1 MKQDSKVFQS
11 LKELLVEYLKAENI
25 SVQDSEE
32 QLRELLHEAGG
43 AALGERWTQEALRQ
57 DPHQIPCD
65 CGREIKHRQIT
76 PKTILTLLGTTT
88 PTIGARVVEKDVIC
102 WMSAWDAGAG
112 CRPARCKNV
121 LH

>member
-32 QLRELLHEAGG
+32 QLREMLHEAGA
-43 AALGERWTQEALRQ
+43 AALGKRWTQESLWQ

-65 CGREIKHRQIT
+65 CGRELKRLVKSIQRQ
-76 PKTILTLLGTTT
+76 
-88 PTIGARVVEKDVIC
+88 
-102 WMSAWDAGAG
+102 S
-112 CRPARCKNV
+112 
-121 LH
+121 